1 MLRNIALCLPVIF
14 LFAACGEKGSDKL
27 FTKLSKSDTGIN
39 FRNILQES
47 DEMNVLLYQ
56 YFYNGAGVAIGDVN
70 NDGLPDVF
78 FSGNMAKNRLYLNKG
93 DLNFEDITEQAGVA
107 KEEGWC
113 TGATFVDINA
123 DGWLDLYICR
133 SADLQPQMRRNLLF
147 INTTPLQGGKGGVTF
162 TESAKQYGLDDPG
175 YSTHAAF
182 FDMDKDGD
190 LDCFVINHS
199 LNEYAGDKSEKP
211 GMRQQ
216 QNPHFQSKLYAKKED
231 GKYHDVTEEMVIT
244 GNVLSFGLGLGISDV
259 NGDSWPDIYVCNDFN
274 EQDYLFLNRG
284 MSAGGPAPFNESLEE
299 HFDHISHF
307 SMGCDFAD
315 FNNDGLPDL
324 ATVDMLPDDPTL
336 LKMHSGPDNW
346 KKFDQLFSQGFY
358 YQSMRNMLHLNNGA
372 MHPGQLVDSGTT
384 FSEIGQLAGTSNTD
398 WSWGVLMADFD
409 NDGWKD
415 MVVTNGYVK
424 DYTDMDFLNFAM
436 GKAVES
442 KKQGTNVSTAE
453 LIKQMP
459 GSKLSKFA
467 FRNRGGE
474 GTLGFESVAE
484 KWGLA
489 ETAFSNGMAYADLDN
504 DGDLDLVVN
513 NINDFASIYRN
524 NANDSSSPSGETG
537 RGWLSVKLVGQKSN
551 PHGYGTKLRLYANG
565 NMQFLEQQ
573 PSRGYESSVDHRLHF
588 GLGENT
594 AVDSLVVTWSD
605 SANSKQVIINPKT
618 NQLLVVEQAKAKP
631 TQLPRYLPNPDFLFY
646 QGELG
651 FSHKENEYVDFNTQ
665 FLLPHFQSR
674 QGPCIAAGD
683 VNGDGLE
690 DAFIGGAAGQAG
702 VIMLQDFGGDFAPQ
716 KTPSLAADA
725 QCEDTGAAFFDGDSD
740 GDLDLYV
747 ASGGYEKPA
756 GDGAYQDRI
765 YLNNGKGVF
774 SKANGALPA
783 ETAPGTCVTPGDFDG
798 DGDTD
803 LFVGSGCTPANY
815 PEAAESLLL
824 INDGKGHF
832 TNKITELAPTLARPG
847 MVKDAVWLP
856 KERQLVIAGEW
867 MEILILDF
875 GFRYADA
882 TIREPKFTV
891 PNSAG
896 WWNRLHP
903 ADIDGDGDTDLVA
916 GNLGLN
922 SQMKASPTE
931 PTTLYA
937 ADFDGNGAV
946 DPILCHYRNGVNMPA
961 PSRDDL
967 GQQMPSIKKKFN
979 DYKSYATASIED
991 IVGKDALANAKV
1003 LRAEQFRT
1011 VWLENTGMGFVL
1023 HELPVEAQ
1031 FAPVYAIASDDFNG
1045 DGHVDLFLA
1054 GNNRWSRIYFGRYD
1068 ANHGQVFLG
1077 DGKGG
1082 FRLLPASQTGTSIRA
1097 DVRDAALVRGK
1108 RGNRIVVG
1116 MNDGEA
1122 EVLYLNLVDKGL

>member
-1 MLRNIALCLPVIF
+1 MLRKITLCLPLLF
-14 LFAACGEKGSDKL
+14 LFAACGEKGGDQL

-93 DLNFEDITEQAGVA
+93 SKGASDLNFEDITEQAGVA

-133 SADLQPQMRRNLLF
+133 SADVQPEMRRNLLF
-147 INTTPLQGGKGGVTF
+147 INNKDLTF
-162 TESAKQYGLDDPG
+162 TEKAKQYGLDDPG

-216 QNPHFQSKLYAKKED
+216 QNPDFQSKLYRND
-231 GKYHDVTEEMVIT
+231 GGKFSNVSQEVGIT
-244 GNVLSFGLGLGISDV
+244 GNVLSFGLGLAICDV
-259 NGDSWPDIYVCNDFN
+259 NGDTWPDIYVCNDFN
-274 EQDYLFLNRG
+274 EQDYFFVNNGPSPLERG
-284 MSAGGPAPFNESLEE
+284 QGGGVSFTERLAD
-299 HFDHISHF
+299 HFDHTSHF

-315 FNNDGLPDL
+315 FNNDALPDL
-324 ATVDMLPDDPTL
+324 ATVDMLPDDPAL

-358 YQSMRNMLHLNNGA
+358 YQSMRNMLHLNNGNGSFA
-372 MHPGQLVDSGTT
+372 EV
-384 FSEIGQLAGTSNTD
+384 GQLAGTSNTD

-442 KKQGTNVSTAE
+442 KTQGTNVSTAE
-453 LIKQMP
+453 LIKAMP

-467 FRNRGGE
+467 FRNTAGAGQ
-474 GTLGFESVAE
+474 LGFESTAAQ
-484 KWGLA
+484 WGLS
-489 ETAFSNGMAYADLDN
+489 ENTFSNGMAYADLDN

-513 NINDFASIYRN
+513 NINEFASIYRN
-524 NANDSSSPSGETG
+524 NAAKSLKNN
-537 RGWLSVKLVGQKSN
+537 WLQIKLVGKKGN
-551 PHGYGTKLRLYANG
+551 PHGYGAKLRLYAHG
-565 NMQFLEQQ
+565 KVQFLEQQ

-588 GLGENT
+588 GLGEKT

-618 NQLLVVEQAKAKP
+618 NQLLTVKQADAGTSYP
-631 TQLPRYLPNPDFLFY
+631 IISQFPNFLIS
-646 QGELG
+646 QSPLG
-651 FSHKENEYVDFNTQ
+651 FAHKENDYVDFNTQ

-690 DAFIGGAAGQAG
+690 DVFIGGAAGQAG
-702 VIMLQDFGGDFAPQ
+702 TLLLQIGGGDFAPQ
-716 KTPSLAADA
+716 KIPVLDTDA
-725 QCEDTGAAFFDGDSD
+725 QCEDTGAAFFDADGD

-756 GDGAYQDRI
+756 GDAAYQDRL
-765 YLNNGKGVF
+765 YLNNGPKGARKVSF
-774 SKANGALPA
+774 IKSSDALPA
-783 ETAPGTCVTPGDFDG
+783 ETAPGTCVTSGDFDG
-798 DGDTD
+798 DGDLD
-803 LFVGSGCTPANY
+803 LFIGGGCTPANY

-824 INDGKGHF
+824 INDGTKGTVKAHF
-832 TNKITELAPTLARPG
+832 TNKTKELAPALARPG

-867 MEILILDF
+867 MEIQLYDF
-875 GFRYADA
+875 AA
-882 TIREPKFTV
+882 TPIRNPKSEIR
-891 PNSAG
+891 NSSG

-903 ADIDGDGDTDLVA
+903 ADLDGDGDTDLVA

-922 SQMKASPTE
+922 GQMKASPTE

-979 DYKSYATASIED
+979 DYKSYSTATIED
-991 IVGKDALANAKV
+991 IVGKDALAKAKV

-1011 VWLENTGMGFVL
+1011 VWLENTGKGFTL

-1045 DGHVDLFLA
+1045 DGHTDLFLA

-1068 ANHGQVFLG
+1068 ANHGQVLLG
-1077 DGKGG
+1077 DGNPKGAGGG
-1082 FRLLPASQTGTSIRA
+1082 FRLLPASQTGISIRA
-1097 DVRDAALVRGK
+1097 DVRDAALVKGK
-1108 RGNRIVVG
+1108 NGNRIVVG
-1116 MNDGEA
+1116 VNDGEA
-1122 EVLYLNLVDKGL
+1122 QSLLVKDWKAR

>member
-1 MLRNIALCLPVIF
+1 MLRKIALCLPVIF
-14 LFAACGEKGSDKL
+14 LFAACGEKGGGKL

-133 SADLQPQMRRNLLF
+133 SADVQPEMRRNLLF
-147 INTTPLQGGKGGVTF
+147 INNKDLSF
-162 TESAKQYGLDDPG
+162 TEKAKEYGLDDPG

-216 QNPHFQSKLYAKKED
+216 QNPNFQSKLYQREAN
-231 GKYHDVTEEMVIT
+231 GKYRDVSEEMFIT

-299 HFDHISHF
+299 YFDHISHF

-346 KKFDQLFSQGFY
+346 KKFDQLFSQGFF
-358 YQSMRNMLHLNNGA
+358 YQSMRNMLHLNNGNCSFA
-372 MHPGQLVDSGTT
+372 EV
-384 FSEIGQLAGTSNTD
+384 GQLAGTSNTD

-442 KKQGTNVSTAE
+442 KTQGTNVSTAE

-484 KWGLA
+484 QWGLA

-551 PHGYGTKLRLYANG
+551 PHGYGTKLRLYVNG
-565 NMQFLEQQ
+565 QMQYLEQQ

-588 GLGENT
+588 GLGT
-594 AVDSLVVTWSD
+594 LSSLSMSRDSGKGAGGGIDSLVITWSD
-605 SANSKQVIINPKT
+605 SANSKQVIINPKI
-618 NQLLVVEQAKAKP
+618 NQLLVVEQANAKP
-631 TQLPRYLPNPDFLFY
+631 TQLPRYLTNPDFLFY
-646 QGELG
+646 QGDLG
-651 FSHKENEYVDFNTQ
+651 FAHKENDYVDFNTQ

-690 DAFIGGAAGQAG
+690 DVFIGGAAGQAG
-702 VIMLQDFGGDFAPQ
+702 AIILQDFGGDFAPQ
-716 KTPSLAADA
+716 KTPALAADA
-725 QCEDTGAAFFDGDSD
+725 QCEDTGAAFFDADGD

-756 GDGAYQDRI
+756 GDAAYQDRL
-765 YLNNGKGVF
+765 YLNNGKGSF
-774 SKANGALPA
+774 TKAVSALPV
-783 ETAPGTCVTPGDFDG
+783 ETVPGTCVTRSDFDN
-798 DGDTD
+798 DGDAD
-803 LFVGSGCTPANY
+803 LFVGGGCTPANY

-832 TNKITELAPTLARPG
+832 TNKIKELAPTLSHPG

-867 MEILILDF
+867 MEIQFYDF
-875 GFRYADA
+875 AA
-882 TIREPKFTV
+882 TPIRNPSLSSPKGT
-891 PNSAG
+891 SG

-903 ADIDGDGDTDLVA
+903 ADLDGDGDTDLVA

-922 SQMKASPTE
+922 SQMKASPSE
-931 PTTLYA
+931 PATLYA

-946 DPILCHYRNGVNMPA
+946 DPILCHYRNGMNMPA

-979 DYKSYATASIED
+979 DYKSYSTATVED
-991 IVGKDALANAKV
+991 IVGKDALAKAKV

-1011 VWLENTGMGFVL
+1011 VWLENTGKGFTL

-1045 DGHVDLFLA
+1045 DGHTDLFLA

-1097 DVRDAALVRGK
+1097 DVRDGVLVRGK
-1108 RGNRIVVG
+1108 NGNRIVVG
-1116 MNDGEA
+1116 VNDGEA
-1122 EVLYLNLVDKGL
+1122 QTLYLESLKKVN